1 MDDLSGLDWNT
12 TANNNN
18 SKPPTTANPTYSYP
32 SLRPTPSPSNS
43 GRSTPQAAFQG
54 LSNVTRT
61 TPKPFSKPSTP
72 ANDSFAGLLSGG
84 ANKVHTNLS
93 LQERQKQLLEE
104 KARQEAENRSK
115 LESHYGSQHGA
126 FWDGLGARSGASS
139 GISTP
144 SMQTISPPPGAGP
157 SSTIKKPF
165 AGTNGGAPRK
175 ATQSP
180 ELDDILAAFNSS
192 APVDASSHFPP
203 PQNASNGRSTP
214 ATLPI
219 TSKGPAISASS
230 KGQFDFSEDDDP
242 FGLNQMKQKSTSPAP
257 PPPTNNDDDILGM
270 LGRPVSEIPR
280 PEPKPAPVERISP
293 QSPDWT
299 AERQHDLPKG
309 PADKAVAELVDMGF
323 PADKAAIALAQTE
336 SGIDVQGAVGIL
348 LNQAHEEA
356 KQKSQGR
363 QSQSERTDSTGP
375 DTERRSRPLRETRD
389 PSMPSWMREEDEH
402 ARPSSR
408 TKDNRSPAPEKDV
421 TKYAQDIG
429 STLFKSANSLWKTSQ
444 KKVQKAVAEFQQDGG
459 DSSQPKW
466 MREAQLR
473 DEGERQGND
482 KKGKGTFA
490 DVTDEAAMLE
500 SGAGRPSKAAKQAP
514 PRASQNPFQDEKLR
528 MQSPSI
534 DSFSDRASPQL
545 RMQQRG
551 AQQMPARP
559 AQKLSRQEVEEQ
571 AAEVIVSSSRR
582 RRPAP
587 QSGTPPV
594 SAPSTNDLSRP
605 PVSSPHIQSRNPFA
619 NGSKPATPNTVSKPQ
634 PVPIPTRPKAPP
646 RNIPQVS
653 PSALSV
659 SASHRQN
666 GSEAFKRGDYSA
678 AHEHYTTA
686 LRGIPT
692 SHPVIIIIMCNR
704 ALTNIKVGDP
714 KAAVSD
720 AESALSVIGLSR
732 GDGEKIAPGGSEGE
746 KDMKDFYGK
755 ALMRKAEALE
765 NMEKWNDAAKV
776 WKDAVEA
783 GVGGNISIQ
792 GRNRCEKAGGGTS
805 ARPSPA
811 PRSAAARKPPPPK
824 PRPSALADLNGGSL
838 SQHEA
843 VNKLR
848 EANAAAEKADDE
860 KFALTDTV
868 DAKLIAWKGTKTDN
882 IRALLGSLDKVLWEG
897 SGWNKVG
904 MQDLVMPNKVKICY
918 MKAIAKVHP
927 DKISQNA
934 TTEQKMISASVFSTL
949 NEAWDKFKKD
959 NNL

>member
-1 MDDLSGLDWNT
+1 MEDLSGLDWNAT
-12 TANNNN
+12 TNNNA
-18 SKPPTTANPTYSYP
+18 KPPTTTNPTYSYP

-54 LSNVTRT
+54 LNSISRP
-61 TPKPFSKPSTP
+61 TPKPLSKPATP

-84 ANKVHTNLS
+84 ANKVQNNLS

-104 KARQEAENRSK
+104 KARQEAEKRSK

-126 FWDGLGARSGASS
+126 FWDGLGNRSGASS

-144 SMQTISPPPGAGP
+144 SMLTISPPPAGL
-157 SSTIKKPF
+157 SNAINKPF
-165 AGTNGGAPRK
+165 AGINGGSLRK

-180 ELDDILAAFNSS
+180 EVDDILAAFNSS

-203 PQNASNGRSTP
+203 PQNTSSGISTP
-214 ATLPI
+214 ATLSI
-219 TSKGPAISASS
+219 TSRGPIIPASS
-230 KGQFDFSEDDDP
+230 NAQFDFADDDDP
-242 FGLNQMKQKSTSPAP
+242 FGLSQMKQNSTSPAP
-257 PPPTNNDDDILGM
+257 PPPTNDDDDDILGM
-270 LGRPVSEIPR
+270 LGKPVSEIPK
-280 PEPKPAPVERISP
+280 PVPKPAQVEQTATR
-293 QSPDWT
+293 SPDWA
-299 AERQHDLPKG
+299 AEQEDDLPNG

-323 PADKAAIALAQTE
+323 PANKAAIALAQTD
-336 SGIDVQGAVGIL
+336 SGTDVQGAVGIL

-356 KQKSQGR
+356 KQKSQDR
-363 QSQSERTDSTGP
+363 QSQPERTGSAGS
-375 DTERRSRPLRETRD
+375 DTERGSRPPRETRD
-389 PSMPSWMREEDEH
+389 PSVPSWMREEDER
-402 ARPSSR
+402 ARSSSR

-459 DSSQPKW
+459 DPSQPKW

-473 DEGERQGND
+473 EEAERQGSV
-482 KKGKGTFA
+482 KKGKAPAA

-514 PRASQNPFQDEKLR
+514 PRASHNPFQDEKPR
-528 MQSPSI
+528 MQSPPI
-534 DSFSDRASPQL
+534 DSFSDRASPQP
-545 RMQQRG
+545 RMQQR
-551 AQQMPARP
+551 P
-559 AQKLSRQEVEEQ
+559 AQRMPPRPPQKLTRQEVEEQ

-587 QSGTPPV
+587 QAEFTPPA
-594 SAPSTNDLSRP
+594 SAPPTNDSSQP

-619 NGSKPATPNTVSKPQ
+619 NSSKPATPHLVSRPQ
-634 PVPIPTRPKAPP
+634 SVPILTRPRAPP

-678 AHEHYTTA
+678 AHTHYTSA

-692 SHPVIIIIMCNR
+692 GHPVVIIIMCNR

-720 AESALSVIGLSR
+720 AESALSTIGISR
-732 GDGEKIAPGGSEGE
+732 GEGEKIAPGGTEGE
-746 KDMKDFYGK
+746 KDMKEFYGK

-765 NMEKWNDAAKV
+765 HMEKWNDAAKV
-776 WKDAVEA
+776 WKDAVET

-792 GRNRCEKAGGGTS
+792 GRNRCEKAGGGAS

-811 PRSAAARKPPPPK
+811 PRPAAARKPPPPK
-824 PRPSALADLNGGSL
+824 SRPSALTDLNGGSG

-848 EANAAAEKADDE
+848 EANIAAEKADDE
-860 KFALTDTV
+860 KFALTDVV
-868 DAKLIAWKGTKTDN
+868 DAKLIAWKGTKSDN

-927 DKISQNA
+927 DKVCPSFVLVDWDYANIVDRFL
-934 TTEQKMISASVFSTL
+934 KMLPQSRR
-949 NEAWDKFKKD
+949 
-959 NNL
+959 

>member
-1 MDDLSGLDWNT
+1 M
-12 TANNNN
+12 
-18 SKPPTTANPTYSYP
+18 
-32 SLRPTPSPSNS
+32 
-43 GRSTPQAAFQG
+43 
-54 LSNVTRT
+54 
-61 TPKPFSKPSTP
+61 
-72 ANDSFAGLLSGG
+72 
-84 ANKVHTNLS
+84 
-93 LQERQKQLLEE
+93 LEE
-104 KARQEAENRSK
+104 KARQEEEKRSK
-115 LESHYGSQHGA
+115 LEGHYGSQHGA
-126 FWDGLGARSGASS
+126 FWDGLGNRSGASS

-144 SMQTISPPPGAGP
+144 SMQTISPLPGVGL
-157 SSTIKKPF
+157 SSAINKPF
-165 AGTNGGAPRK
+165 AGINGGALRK
-175 ATQSP
+175 VTQSP
-180 ELDDILAAFNSS
+180 EVDDILAAFNSS

-203 PQNASNGRSTP
+203 PQTASSGRSTP
-214 ATLPI
+214 ATLPV
-219 TSKGPAISASS
+219 TSRGPDLPASS
-230 KGQFDFSEDDDP
+230 NEQFEFADDDDP
-242 FGLNQMKQKSTSPAP
+242 FGLNQIKLKSTSPAS
-257 PPPTNNDDDILGM
+257 PPPTNDDDDILGM
-270 LGRPVSEIPR
+270 LGQPVSEIPR
-280 PEPKPAPVERISP
+280 PNPEPAPKERTAP
-293 QSPDWT
+293 QSPEWT
-299 AERQHDLPKG
+299 AEQEDDLPKG

-323 PADKAAIALAQTE
+323 PANKAAIALAQTE
-336 SGIDVQGAVGIL
+336 SGTDVQGAVGIL

-363 QSQSERTDSTGP
+363 QSQPERTGSAGP
-375 DTERRSRPLRETRD
+375 DTGRRSRPPRETRD
-389 PSMPSWMREEDEH
+389 PSTPSWMREEDER
-402 ARPSSR
+402 ARSSSR
-408 TKDNRSPAPEKDV
+408 TKDSRSPAPEMDV

-459 DSSQPKW
+459 DPSQPKW

-473 DEGERQGND
+473 DEAERQGSV
-482 KKGKGTFA
+482 KKGKTPVA

-500 SGAGRPSKAAKQAP
+500 SSAGRPSKAAKQAP
-514 PRASQNPFQDEKLR
+514 PRASHNPFQHEKPR

-534 DSFSDRASPQL
+534 ESFSDRASPQP
-545 RMQQRG
+545 RMQQG
-551 AQQMPARP
+551 PAQQIPPRP
-559 AQKLSRQEVEEQ
+559 AQKLTRQEVEEQ

-587 QSGTPPV
+587 QAETPPA
-594 SAPSTNDLSRP
+594 SAPPTNGLSRP
-605 PVSSPHIQSRNPFA
+605 PVSSPPIQSRNPFA
-619 NGSKPATPNTVSKPQ
+619 NGSKSATPNPVSRPQ
-634 PVPIPTRPKAPP
+634 SVPVPTRPKAPP

-678 AHEHYTTA
+678 AHTHYTSA

-692 SHPVIIIIMCNR
+692 THPVTIIIMCNR

-720 AESALSVIGLSR
+720 AESALSTIGISR
-732 GDGEKIAPGGSEGE
+732 GEGEKIAPGGTEGE
-746 KDMKDFYGK
+746 KDMREFYGK

-765 NMEKWNDAAKV
+765 HMEKWNDAAKV
-776 WKDAVEA
+776 WKDAVET

-792 GRNRCEKAGGGTS
+792 GRNRCEKASGVAS

-811 PRSAAARKPPPPK
+811 RRPTAARKPPPSK
-824 PRPSALADLNGGSL
+824 PRPSALADLNGGSG

-848 EANAAAEKADDE
+848 QANAAAEKADDE
-860 KFALTDTV
+860 KFALTDAV
-868 DAKLIAWKGTKTDN
+868 DAKLIAWKGTKSDN

-927 DKISQNA
+927 DKVCLTAYS
-934 TTEQKMISASVFSTL
+934 MG
-949 NEAWDKFKKD
+949 
-959 NNL
+959 

>member
-12 TANNNN
+12 TTNNNA
-18 SKPPTTANPTYSYP
+18 KPPTTANSTHSYP
-32 SLRPTPSPSNS
+32 SLRPSPSPSNS

-54 LSNVTRT
+54 LNNITRT
-61 TPKPFSKPSTP
+61 TPKPSSKPSTP
-72 ANDSFAGLLSGG
+72 ANDSFAGLLTGG
-84 ANKVHTNLS
+84 ASKVQNNLS
-93 LQERQKQLLEE
+93 LQERQKQLLEA
-104 KARQEAENRSK
+104 KARQEAEKRSK

-126 FWDGLGARSGASS
+126 FWDGLGNRSGASS

-144 SMQTISPPPGAGP
+144 SMQAISPPPGSGL
-157 SSTIKKPF
+157 SSAINKPF
-165 AGTNGGAPRK
+165 AGINGVAPRIT
-175 ATQSP
+175 TQSP
-180 ELDDILAAFNSS
+180 DVDDILAAFDSS

-203 PQNASNGRSTP
+203 PQNASSGRITP

-219 TSKGPAISASS
+219 TSRGPALPPPSNV
-230 KGQFDFSEDDDP
+230 QLDFADDDDP

-257 PPPTNNDDDILGM
+257 PPPTDDDDDILGM
-270 LGRPVSEIPR
+270 LGKPVSVIPK
-280 PEPKPAPVERISP
+280 PNPNPAPVERIGT

-299 AERQHDLPKG
+299 AEREDDLPRT

-336 SGIDVQGAVGIL
+336 SGTDVQGAVGIL

-356 KQKSQGR
+356 KQKVQSR
-363 QSQSERTDSTGP
+363 QSQPERTGP
-375 DTERRSRPLRETRD
+375 AGLDTERRSRPPREARD
-389 PSMPSWMREEDEH
+389 PSVPSWMREEDER
-402 ARPSSR
+402 ARSSSR

-459 DSSQPKW
+459 DPGQPKW

-473 DEGERQGND
+473 DEAERQGSV
-482 KKGKGTFA
+482 KKGKTPIA

-500 SGAGRPSKAAKQAP
+500 SGVGRPSKATKQAP
-514 PRASQNPFQDEKLR
+514 PRVSQNPFQDEKPR
-528 MQSPSI
+528 TQSPSMNP
-534 DSFSDRASPQL
+534 FSERVSPQP
-545 RMQQRG
+545 RMQQRT
-551 AQQMPARP
+551 AQQMSPRP
-559 AQKLSRQEVEEQ
+559 AQKLTRQEVEEQ

-587 QSGTPPV
+587 QAETPPASV
-594 SAPSTNDLSRP
+594 PPTNGSSRP
-605 PVSSPHIQSRNPFA
+605 PVSSPPIQSRNPFA
-619 NGSKPATPNTVSKPQ
+619 NGSKSATPSTILSP
-634 PVPIPTRPKAPP
+634 PSVPIPTRPKALP

-678 AHEHYTTA
+678 AHTHYTSA

-692 SHPVIIIIMCNR
+692 SHPVIVIIMCNR

-720 AESALSVIGLSR
+720 AESALSIIGISR

-746 KDMKDFYGK
+746 KDMKEFYGK

-765 NMEKWNDAAKV
+765 HMEKWTDAAKV

-792 GRNRCEKAGGGTS
+792 GRNRCEKAGGGAS

-811 PRSAAARKPPPPK
+811 PRPAAARKPPPPR
-824 PRPSALADLNGGSL
+824 PRPSALADLNGGSG

-860 KFALTDTV
+860 KFALTDVV